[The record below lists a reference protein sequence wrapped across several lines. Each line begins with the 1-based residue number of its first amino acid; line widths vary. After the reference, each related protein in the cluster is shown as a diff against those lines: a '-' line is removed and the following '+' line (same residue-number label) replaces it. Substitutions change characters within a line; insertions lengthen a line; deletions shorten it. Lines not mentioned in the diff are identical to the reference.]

1 MLVDEMH
8 DVVLKQ
14 STFEFDAKRDK
25 QQNIYIGDYLDKGIS
40 HFIDFREACVQTYR
54 NKQVIPVASNLSQL
68 KPRTS

>member
-14 STFEFDAKRDK
+14 STFVFDAKRDK

-40 HFIDFREACVQTYR
+40 HFIVDSTNLKTFEKRVYKFTAT
-54 NKQVIPVASNLSQL
+54 NK
-68 KPRTS
+68 